1 MRTLRVAGR
10 VALGVWAWIVLVSLA
25 TPVSDPGE
33 PMAAEPRVALRPVMS
48 EPEPQ
53 SETPAPESPPEREA
67 PAPEP
72 APEPKPVAAP
82 EAVAPQ
88 VLSASDVRRGDAWL
102 SSGGSFPVIS
112 ASYDGLQSFRRYAEA
127 MTSIGARFVVVS
139 RQRIVGEVDLA
150 SGTLRPPALDR
161 PFSPRAR
168 DYTGEPALAG
178 PARRVRD
185 RYGRDAVIMLLVPRA
200 LDAGLF
206 GAIARELSN
215 RGEGPEAFR
224 QVEGRYER
232 SAAGGLQLRLEAAER
247 LDGSRL
253 ALSSV
258 FDLSRFAGGPG

>member
-1 MRTLRVAGR
+1 MRALRLAGR
-10 VALGVWAWIVLVSLA
+10 VALGVWVWIVLVSLVS
-25 TPVSDPGE
+25 PLSEPSEPSDPDTS
-33 PMAAEPRVALRPVMS
+33 PRVALRPV
-48 EPEPQ
+48 
-53 SETPAPESPPEREA
+53 APESAPETEPEAVAEPAPPE
-67 PAPEP
+67 PEP
-72 APEPKPVAAP
+72 APEPEPVAP
-82 EAVAPQ
+82 PQ

-102 SSGGSFPVIS
+102 SAGGSFPIIS

-150 SGTLRPPALDR
+150 SGSLRPPVLDR

-168 DYTGEPALAG
+168 DYTDEPALAA
-178 PARRVRD
+178 PARRVRQ
-185 RYGRDAVIMLLVPRA
+185 RYGGDAVIMLLVPRA

-224 QVEGRYER
+224 QVEGRYEQGPG
-232 SAAGGLQLRLEAAER
+232 GGLRLRLEAAER

-253 ALSSV
+253 ALSSI
-258 FDLSRFAGGPG
+258 FELSRFAGGPG

>member
-1 MRTLRVAGR
+1 MWGLRVAGR
-10 VALGVWAWIVLVSLA
+10 VALGVWVWIVLVSLA
-25 TPVSDPGE
+25 SPLPESSE
-33 PMAAEPRVALRPVMS
+33 PSEPDASPRVALRPV
-48 EPEPQ
+48 
-53 SETPAPESPPEREA
+53 
-67 PAPEP
+67 APEP
-72 APEPKPVAAP
+72 APETEAAAEPAPPEPEPAP
-82 EAVAPQ
+82 EPERVAPPESAAPQ

-102 SSGGSFPVIS
+102 SAGGSFPIIS

-139 RQRIVGEVDLA
+139 RQRIVGEIDLA
-150 SGTLRPPALDR
+150 SGSLRPPALDR

-178 PARRVRD
+178 PARRVRE
-185 RYGRDAVIMLLVPRA
+185 RYGGDAVIMLLVPRA

-224 QVEGRYER
+224 QVEGRYEPGPG
-232 SAAGGLQLRLEAAER
+232 GGLRLRLEAAER

-258 FDLSRFAGGPG
+258 FDLSHFAGGPG

>member
-1 MRTLRVAGR
+1 MGAR
-10 VALGVWAWIVLVSLA
+10 VALGVWLWIALVSLGS
-25 TPVSDPGE
+25 TPPDLVADDE
-33 PMAAEPRVALRPVMS
+33 PTRVALRPAAV
-48 EPEPQ
+48 
-53 SETPAPESPPEREA
+53 
-67 PAPEP
+67 EP
-72 APEPKPVAAP
+72 APTPPETAPETPPTESESEPSPERAEVRPEPPAATESADVAAP
-82 EAVAPQ
+82 Q
-88 VLSASDVRRGDAWL
+88 SLSASDVRRGDAWL

-127 MTSIGARFVVVS
+127 MVGLGGRFVAVS
-139 RQRIVGEVDLA
+139 QQRIVGEVDLET
-150 SGTLRPPALDR
+150 GTLRAPSLDR

-178 PARRVRD
+178 PARRVRA
-185 RYGRDAVIMLLVPRA
+185 RYGDDAVIMRLVPRA
-200 LDAGLF
+200 VDAGLF

-232 SAAGGLQLRLEAAER
+232 GPGGGLHLRLQSAQR

-258 FDLSRFAGGPG
+258 FDLSRIAGGPG